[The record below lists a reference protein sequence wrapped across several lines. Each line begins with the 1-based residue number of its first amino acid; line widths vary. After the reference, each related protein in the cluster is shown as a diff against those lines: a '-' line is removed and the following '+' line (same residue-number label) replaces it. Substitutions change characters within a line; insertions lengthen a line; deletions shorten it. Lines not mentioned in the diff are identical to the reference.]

1 MWHAAMTAMTALVL
15 DGKRCLTA
23 EFGGETCKGLVVS
36 FLAFS
41 RAVEN
46 FQTWRLSRS
55 CFGFFFR
62 ALLGVLSG
70 SFCFTYVVNNG

>member
-1 MWHAAMTAMTALVL
+1 MACCDDRDDRARPGW
-15 DGKRCLTA
+15 KRCLTA
-23 EFGGETCKGLVVS
+23 EFGGETCKGPVVS

-41 RAVEN
+41 RAVEK
-46 FQTWRLSRS
+46 FQTLRLSRS
-55 CFGFFFR
+55 CFGFFR